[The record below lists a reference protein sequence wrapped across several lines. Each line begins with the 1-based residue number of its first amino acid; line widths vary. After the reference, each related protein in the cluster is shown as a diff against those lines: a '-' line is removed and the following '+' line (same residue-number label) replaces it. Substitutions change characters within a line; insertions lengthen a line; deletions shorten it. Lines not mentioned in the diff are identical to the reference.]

1 MPNHLILASSSPR
14 RQALLK
20 QVNIPFSI
28 RKPDVDESKIT
39 MSDPM
44 ERVKQLAELKS
55 NVTPLLNKDEVI
67 LSADTVVSYDNEILE
82 KPKDKVDAL
91 RMLSL
96 LSGSTH
102 EVFTGVTIRSADRK
116 ITFAEKT
123 EVDFWPLSSSE
134 MDRYIAT
141 GEPDDKA
148 GSYGI
153 QGAGAMFVKKINGD
167 FYNVVGLPVS
177 RVIRELREFSIE
189 T

>member
-28 RKPDVDESKIT
+28 RKPDVDESQIT
-39 MSDPM
+39 ASEPR
-44 ERVKQLAELKS
+44 ERVKLLAELKS
-55 NVTPLLNKDEVI
+55 NATPLLNEDEVI
-67 LSADTVVSYDNEILE
+67 LSADTVVSFDNEILE

-102 EVFTGVTIRSADRK
+102 EVFTGVTIRSADRE
-116 ITFAEKT
+116 ITFAKKT
-123 EVDFWPLSSSE
+123 EVEFWPLSSSE

-148 GSYGI
+148 GAYGI
-153 QGAGAMFVKKINGD
+153 QGIGAIFVRKITGD
-167 FYNVVGLPVS
+167 YYNVVGLPVS
-177 RVIRELREFSIE
+177 RIIRELREFSIE